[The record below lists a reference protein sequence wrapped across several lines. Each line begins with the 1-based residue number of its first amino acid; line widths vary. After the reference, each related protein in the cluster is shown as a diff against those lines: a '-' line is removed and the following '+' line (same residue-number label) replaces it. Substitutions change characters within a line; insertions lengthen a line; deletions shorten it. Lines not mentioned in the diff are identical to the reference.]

1 MVRSELARGTKVL
14 IPLMCLLRK
23 GRALSLPGS
32 SRYSSK
38 YSSGTPN
45 PVILRLELR
54 MTTQAVSQCM
64 YTTSP

>member
-14 IPLMCLLRK
+14 IPLMCLRK

-32 SRYSSK
+32 SRYSSR